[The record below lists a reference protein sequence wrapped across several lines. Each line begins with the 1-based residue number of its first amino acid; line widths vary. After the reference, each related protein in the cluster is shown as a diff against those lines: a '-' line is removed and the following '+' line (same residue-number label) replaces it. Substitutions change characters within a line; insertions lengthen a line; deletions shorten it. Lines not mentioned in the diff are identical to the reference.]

1 VGGSIFILVVDDDAA
16 FADAAARSFE
26 SVGMRTVVALGATA
40 AIDGFDSNAID
51 VVVTDIKPPEGEPR
65 GSVLARMIKNKR
77 PHVPIILM
85 TAHPE
90 LLKKDVPPPGA
101 TLCKPLE
108 VANSAARSRFAWHN
122 RSHPQK
128 AAVRLRHRTR
138 HAIPVEAVVN
148 RPAGGGAAVVRAVV
162 ASDFACKI
170 RLRR

>member
-1 VGGSIFILVVDDDAA
+1 MAALLAPPAFFLACVIFATADHDMRIRVSIPRPGAVVGGSIFILVVDDDAA

-26 SVGMRTVVALGATA
+26 SVGMRTVVAMGSTA
-40 AIDGFDSNAID
+40 AIDGFDRSAID
-51 VVVTDIKPPEGEPR
+51 VVVTDIKLPEGEPR

-108 VANSAARSRFAWHN
+108 IAELCRAI
-122 RSHPQK
+122 K
-128 AAVRLRHRTR
+128 VRL
-138 HAIPVEAVVN
+138 AQ
-148 RPAGGGAAVVRAVV
+148 
-162 ASDFACKI
+162 
-170 RLRR
+170 